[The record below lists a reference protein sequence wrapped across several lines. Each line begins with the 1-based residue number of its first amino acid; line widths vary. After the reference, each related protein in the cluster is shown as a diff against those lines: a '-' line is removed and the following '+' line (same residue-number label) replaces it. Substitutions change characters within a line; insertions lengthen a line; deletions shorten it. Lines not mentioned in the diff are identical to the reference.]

1 MLPLKGDLIKNSMY
15 LYLEFKLIKFS
26 FFKRALIDQHV
37 TFHYSVTLVEG
48 WKFIGSSR
56 LIKEPFSFV
65 LGGNEV
71 TQGDYPCITLMSNP
85 LDRRNTKY

>member
-1 MLPLKGDLIKNSMY
+1 MLPVRGGLIKNSLY
-15 LYLEFKLIKFS
+15 PYLEFKLIKFS

-56 LIKEPFSFV
+56 MKKEPFSFV
-65 LGGNEV
+65 LGGHEV
-71 TQGDYPCITLMSNP
+71 TQGNYPSHHLELIE
-85 LDRRNTKY
+85 

>member
-1 MLPLKGDLIKNSMY
+1 MFSVKGDLIKNSLY

-48 WKFIGSSR
+48 WKFIGSSK
-56 LIKEPFSFV
+56 LKKEPFSFV

-71 TQGDYPCITLMSNP
+71 AQGNYSCITALFFQSK
-85 LDRRNTKY
+85 KYSKR